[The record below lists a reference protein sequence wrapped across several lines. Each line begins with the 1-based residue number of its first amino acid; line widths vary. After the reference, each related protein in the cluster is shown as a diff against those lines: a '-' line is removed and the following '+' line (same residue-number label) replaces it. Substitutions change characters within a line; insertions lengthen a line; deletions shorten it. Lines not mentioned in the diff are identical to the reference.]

1 MKILFITIGFAPY
14 SFSESL
20 CNSKLVL
27 AMQKEGWEVDVI
39 SRIDRGTNY
48 SEIWTEP
55 WMQLKD
61 TTYYAE
67 YPFGNKVTRIFD
79 VMKSVLKMNY
89 FFIEGIRWAAHTY
102 DLALSLCKQKRYDVI
117 ITRSPSDI
125 PHIIGVK
132 LSKKMGIKWIS
143 NWNDPAT
150 TLWPKPYTQKLTNRE
165 YTVAR
170 KYEST
175 CLLNSDAITFPA
187 ETLASIFKKEYP
199 FLSNK
204 ICVII
209 PHIAL
214 INTLLRERKHTKD
227 GVFRICHSGNLSI
240 ERNPELLFKA
250 IREIIDEQAIQM
262 RLDIMGYANDFT
274 QSLVSKYRLND
285 IVNFIGGYPYIEAMN
300 LLPCYDVLVLIEA
313 ILDYGVFFPSKLVDY
328 AQSKRPILAISP
340 SKGYVAERI
349 KKKGGGIVVDNANYK
364 EIKIALWNMYQK
376 WETNILQDSYSTDCL
391 LKDYSTGKVIELY
404 RSLFKQ
410 LGILN

>member
-1 MKILFITIGFAPY
+1 M
-14 SFSESL
+14 
-20 CNSKLVL
+20 
-27 AMQKEGWEVDVI
+27 
-39 SRIDRGTNY
+39 
-48 SEIWTEP
+48 
-55 WMQLKD
+55 
-61 TTYYAE
+61 
-67 YPFGNKVTRIFD
+67 
-79 VMKSVLKMNY
+79 
-89 FFIEGIRWAAHTY
+89 
-102 DLALSLCKQKRYDVI
+102 I
-117 ITRSPSDI
+117 IHSSPSDI

-214 INTLLRERKHTKD
+214 INTLLKERKHTKD

-250 IREIIDEQAIQM
+250 IREIIDEQANS
-262 RLDIMGYANDFT
+262 D
-274 QSLVSKYRLND
+274 
-285 IVNFIGGYPYIEAMN
+285 
-300 LLPCYDVLVLIEA
+300 
-313 ILDYGVFFPSKLVDY
+313 
-328 AQSKRPILAISP
+328 
-340 SKGYVAERI
+340 
-349 KKKGGGIVVDNANYK
+349 
-364 EIKIALWNMYQK
+364 EI
-376 WETNILQDSYSTDCL
+376 
-391 LKDYSTGKVIELY
+391 
-404 RSLFKQ
+404 
-410 LGILN
+410 